1 MPIGPTS
8 PSQAT
13 PLPRQR
19 QTPASVWLPTPLTS
33 IVGREDEVALAASLL
48 HRDEIRLL
56 TLTGPGGVGKTR
68 LAIEIASELG
78 AEYANGVVF
87 VSLASLADPERVID
101 AIAAALEIGQVGE
114 LPLQDALLS
123 TLADT
128 NTLLVLDNFE
138 HLLPAADLVTNILL
152 VAPSVKILVTS
163 RTLLQVSGEQ
173 AFPVPP
179 LGLPDAGGEASPT
192 TIMESPAVRVFAMR
206 AASVAPSFAISD
218 ATAPMVADI
227 CRRLDGLPLAIEL
240 AAARINALPLPT
252 LQDRL
257 DRSLPLLTGGPR
269 NAPRRH
275 QTMRDAISWSY
286 GLLEANEQAVF
297 RRLGV
302 FAGGLTLDAAEAVGG
317 SGTLRSSVLEIVGSL
332 VEKSLLQQEMSR
344 TKEPRFVLLET
355 VRAYALEQLE
365 VSGELDTVRQAHADW
380 CVAFVEGFGH
390 DAQTML
396 AELSWLPAVEAEYS
410 NIIAALDWFAR
421 SGNAGGVL
429 RLANAVRPLW
439 EVRGHHDEAIA
450 QLERGLAMSDGD
462 SPVPGT
468 VRMKGFIGLG
478 RHYMRRGRLDVAQ
491 DRIQA
496 SLELAESLGDRRAMA
511 IALYVLGAAETN
523 RERYDRAIPYLEQAL
538 GIYET
543 LNDPIG
549 ICGSHYFRGICEYG
563 QGKFTDGLA
572 DIEAAIQ
579 VRRARGPVFN
589 LSILLNAFGLMH
601 AETGTIEASI
611 AALTESRTI
620 WQSMTGTNREVHAE
634 WLVVAAFLE
643 RRRGQPWLAARLG
656 GAAEALTEAVKVP
669 LVVPPPRQY
678 ARWVAELRAEIGDVA
693 FFGAWSAGR
702 ALSVGDV
709 VDEALAPP
717 SALDTG
723 AITTLSSREREVLTL
738 LAQGKSDRA
747 IAGELFLSV
756 RTVEGYVA
764 RILTKLGVRSRAE
777 AVRRAVTEG
786 HGGEW
791 EQD

>member
-1 MPIGPTS
+1 MPITPSSRSQPVPRPPTR
-8 PSQAT
+8 PT
-13 PLPRQR
+13 L
-19 QTPASVWLPTPLTS
+19 ASARPPKPLTP

-48 HRDEIRLL
+48 RRDGVRLL

-68 LAIEIASELG
+68 MAIEVANELG
-78 AEYANGVVF
+78 AEYADGVTF
-87 VSLASLADPERVID
+87 VSLASLADPERTVD
-101 AIAAALEIGQVGE
+101 AVAAALEIGQFGA
-114 LPLQDALLS
+114 LPLRDGLL
-123 TLADT
+123 TRLADSKL
-128 NTLLVLDNFE
+128 LLVLDNFE
-138 HLLPAADLVTNILL
+138 HLLPAADLVTDILL
-152 VAPSVKILVTS
+152 TAPMVKVLVTS
-163 RTLLQVSGEQ
+163 RTLLRISGEH

-179 LGLPDAGGEASPT
+179 LGLPDPAEGGTPAT
-192 TIMESPAVRVFAMR
+192 VMESPAVRVFAMR

-240 AAARINALPLPT
+240 AAARINALPLPM
-252 LQDRL
+252 LRDRL

-286 GLLEANEQAVF
+286 SLSNEDEQTVF

-302 FAGGLTLDAAEAVGG
+302 FAGGFTLDAAEAVGG
-317 SGTLRSSVLEIVGSL
+317 LGTLRMAVLEIVGSL
-332 VEKSLLQQEMSR
+332 VEQSLLQQEVSR
-344 TKEPRFVLLET
+344 TMEPRFALLET
-355 VRAYALEQLE
+355 VRAFALEQLE
-365 VSGELDTVRQAHADW
+365 ASDELAEARRVHAEW
-380 CVAFVEGFGH
+380 CVTFVEGFGR
-390 DAQTML
+390 DSQTML
-396 AELSWLPAVEAEYS
+396 AELSWLPAVEAEYG
-410 NIIAALDWFAR
+410 NVMAALDWLER
-421 SGNAGGVL
+421 SGDACGVL
-429 RLANAVRPLW
+429 RLATAVRPLW

-462 SPVPGT
+462 STVPGA
-468 VRMKGFIGLG
+468 VRMKAFIGLG

-511 IALYVLGAAETN
+511 IALYALGAAETN
-523 RERYDRAIPYLEQAL
+523 RERYDRAIPYLERAL

-543 LNDPIG
+543 LGDPIG

-563 QGKFTDGLA
+563 QGKLADSLA
-572 DIEAAIQ
+572 DIEAAVQ

-589 LSILLNAFGLMH
+589 LSILLNALGLLH
-601 AETGTIEASI
+601 AEMGAIEASI

-620 WQSMTGTNREVHAE
+620 WQSMIGTNREIQAE

-643 RRRGQPWLAARLG
+643 RRRGQPWLAARLA

-693 FFGAWSAGR
+693 FEGAWAAGR
-702 ALSVGDV
+702 ILNVSDAIE
-709 VDEALAPP
+709 EALAPP
-717 SALDTG
+717 SAPDTG
-723 AITTLSSREREVLTL
+723 TSATLSPREREVLTL
-738 LAQGKSDRA
+738 IAQGKSNRT
-747 IAGELFLSV
+747 IADELFLSE
-756 RTVEGYVA
+756 RTIEGHVA
-764 RILTKLGVRSRAE
+764 RIFAKLGVRSRAE
-777 AVRRAVTEG
+777 AIRHAVT
-786 HGGEW
+786 GGLVGVS